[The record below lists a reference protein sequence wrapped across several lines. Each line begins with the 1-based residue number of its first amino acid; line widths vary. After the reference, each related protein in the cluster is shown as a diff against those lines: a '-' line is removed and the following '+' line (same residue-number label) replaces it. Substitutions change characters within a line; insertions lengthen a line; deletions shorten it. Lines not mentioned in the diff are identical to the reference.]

1 MNKTIIF
8 GRTVV
13 PNTDREIGANVNSEV
28 KTYMLSKAELNRY
41 RRLPPPDQTGR
52 YFTFT
57 K

>member
-13 PNTDREIGANVNSEV
+13 PNTDREIRANVNSEV

-41 RRLPPPDQTGR
+41 RRLPPPDQTER